1 MAKDEK
7 EIKAVKEKK
16 VKKPKKEAK
25 KFPAKK
31 MPGMFKKSYSEKKL
45 ESKILKR
52 LYVPS
57 DKKDVKALFE
67 KGANPKKPE
76 LMAMPRDKE
85 FTKADL
91 KHFKMLS
98 KQIKKQKTIFSFVPF
113 VAVVAVFVGI
123 GVVVSIF
130 KNPVTK
136 KVLIMGCQKV
146 AGAKTE
152 IRSVNLE
159 IFGTSLTVNGLA
171 IGNKDEEYKNLFEAE
186 KIEVAFSLSQALRGR
201 FDCKNIEVSGM
212 QFNTDRKTSCK
223 LLTETVKEK
232 IEENE
237 NSKSEFMTSV
247 KAKTE
252 DKVNSLKLQAQS
264 MLGGSTP
271 EEIVKNLE
279 SQLKTPAAAKSA
291 KEQSES
297 MIAKW
302 KSKPDE
308 MKKQVEDFSS
318 SVKKIQNINPSNIK
332 DVAELKSTLETIN
345 SAIEKSKDVKNSV
358 SSIADEVKADSKNV
372 AALGDSLKKAAEA
385 DKKFVEDTVGTAVNT
400 VKNAKTIMNDAL
412 EAVAM
417 DKLGKYY
424 PYAKKGLAYVES
436 MKSSSTDTKKAK
448 PKAKKV
454 KKEGRKRLR
463 GTTFWYGTT
472 KPAFLIERIFASGPN
487 FEAKVT
493 DISNDMDLLGKPM
506 KGEGKFSLGKT
517 AHNASLVVDT
527 RTTSNAKLITASYS
541 GKGFG
546 ANIDGSS
553 IASASGVPS
562 IEGTAAIT
570 MKGAFDF
577 DGFSATGEIDL
588 NPVKL
593 TSDGIGNETASK
605 YYNKALAAVTRLK
618 AGYRA
623 GYSSADGI
631 DLALSGN
638 FGEQFGK
645 ALSSVVSEIGD
656 TAKKEALAKLNE
668 KINGSSSEALAK
680 VKEFAGIE
688 GDINAQN
695 ANFATIQKALDS
707 KKAQVEKEIKNRA
720 ASAASEALGNN
731 VPDGAKDVINSLPL
745 GKFKR

>member
-1 MAKDEK
+1 MAKDKVE
-7 EIKAVKEKK
+7 VKEKK
-16 VKKPKKEAK
+16 AKKPKKEAK

-52 LYVPS
+52 LYVPA

-67 KGANPKKPE
+67 KGANAKKPE
-76 LMAMPRDKE
+76 LMAMPREKE
-85 FTKADL
+85 FTKTEL
-91 KHFKMLS
+91 KHYKNLA
-98 KQIKKQKTIFSFVPF
+98 KEIKKQKSIFSFVPF

-123 GVVVSIF
+123 GVVVSLF

-136 KVLIMGCQKV
+136 KALIWGCEKA

-159 IFGTSLTVNGLA
+159 IFGTSLTVNGIA
-171 IGNKDEEYKNLFEAE
+171 IGNKDEEFKNLFEAE

-223 LLTETVKEK
+223 LLTQKVKDK
-232 IEENE
+232 IEEKE
-237 NSKSEFMTSV
+237 NSNNAFMTSIKEKTDAKV
-247 KAKTE
+247 ADLKA
-252 DKVNSLKLQAQS
+252 QAQS
-264 MLGGSTP
+264 MLGGSSP

-279 SQLKTPAAAKSA
+279 SKLKTPATAKDA
-291 KEQSES
+291 KNQAEA
-297 MIAKW
+297 MVAKW
-302 KSKPDE
+302 KGKPDE
-308 MKKQVEDFSS
+308 LKKQVEDFSS
-318 SVKKIQNINPSNIK
+318 SVKKLQSINPSSIK
-332 DVAELKSTLETIN
+332 DVAELKSTLEQVN
-345 SAIEKSKDVKNSV
+345 SAIEKSKDVKKSV
-358 SSIADEVKADSKNV
+358 SSITDEVKVDSKNITG
-372 AALGDSLKKAAEA
+372 LGTSIVKAAEE
-385 DKKFVEDTVGTAVNT
+385 DKKFVENTIGTAVST

-436 MKSSSTDTKKAK
+436 MKASSTDTKKEK

-527 RTTSNAKLITASYS
+527 RTSSNAKLITANYS

-546 ANIDGSS
+546 AKIDGAK
-553 IASASGVPS
+553 IASASGIPS
-562 IEGTAAIT
+562 IDGTAAIS
-570 MKGAFDF
+570 MKGTFDF
-577 DGFSATGEIDL
+577 DGFSAAGDIDL

-623 GYSSADGI
+623 GYSAKDGI

-638 FGEQFGK
+638 FGDQFANALSAVAADVGNDAKEK
-645 ALSSVVSEIGD
+645 AL
-656 TAKKEALAKLNE
+656 AMLNE

-695 ANFATIQKALDS
+695 ANLANVQKNLDS
-707 KKAQVEKEIKNRA
+707 KKSQLEKEIKNRA
-720 ASAASEALGNN
+720 ASTVSNAVGDK
-731 VPDGAKDVINSLPL
+731 VPDAAKDALKSLN
-745 GKFKR
+745 KFKR